1 VTLTELL
8 RSSEHSGNHTAGWL
22 ISVLLHG
29 SVVVGAFFFV
39 QRVQLAPQSEPFKWN
54 VALVSPV
61 SPSTPSSPSS
71 SLAQN
76 LAPTPAETPTPST
89 TSRKHSAPPVT
100 EPTNSEPLQSK
111 PPVMTATALPTPL
124 TQAEP
129 QPVKPVPQTM
139 AAAPQEV
146 VKSVD
151 PVPPATVPTP
161 VAPPLPVEPRTHTPT
176 PVESVSPSHQT
187 IHSETMPVPPQ
198 GESDPTMAIT
208 PAHPEP
214 PTLTSPVATASPE
227 PATSITTHVTTPP
240 SETSVPAASSAT
252 QVAALAPPGSNRPAR
267 IDYGWLKEAIL
278 RRVEE
283 LKRYPA
289 EARVDRAEGK
299 VVVQAV
305 INADGS
311 VDDVEIS
318 QSSGSAT
325 LDKAA
330 VDLMRRAAHF
340 PSLPHSLEK
349 PRVTVKIP
357 INYRLDDR

>member
-8 RSSEHSGNHTAGWL
+8 RNSEHTSNHTAGWL

-29 SVVVGAFFFV
+29 SVVIGAFFFV

-71 SLAQN
+71 SLPQN
-76 LAPTPAETPTPST
+76 PAPTAAETPTPST
-89 TSRKHSAPPVT
+89 TSRNQSAPPVA
-100 EPTNSEPLQSK
+100 EPKNSEPLQLK
-111 PPVMTATALPTPL
+111 PPVMTATALPSPP

-129 QPVKPVPQTM
+129 RLVKPVPQTM
-139 AAAPQEV
+139 AATPQEV

-151 PVPPATVPTP
+151 PIPPATVPTP
-161 VAPPLPVEPRTHTPT
+161 VAPPLPVEPRTHPPT
-176 PVESVSPSHQT
+176 PVESVSPSHQNAD
-187 IHSETMPVPPQ
+187 SETAPVSSQ
-198 GESDPTMAIT
+198 RESDSPMAVT
-208 PAHPEP
+208 PAHPER
-214 PTLTSPVATASPE
+214 PTLISPVATASPE
-227 PATSITTHVTTPP
+227 PASSIAAHVTTPP
-240 SETSVPAASSAT
+240 SETSVSTASSAT
-252 QVAALAPPGSNRPAR
+252 QVAALAPPGSNRPAPV
-267 IDYGWLKEAIL
+267 DYGWLSELIL

-299 VVVQAV
+299 VVVKAV

-318 QSSGSAT
+318 QSSGSTT

-330 VDLMRRAAHF
+330 VDLMRRAAPF
-340 PSLPHSLEK
+340 SLPHSLGK
-349 PRVTVKIP
+349 PRVTIKIP
-357 INYRLDDR
+357 MNYRLDR